1 MPYVFLTPPSA
12 SLSTGSLDYIFLSKG
27 WKVVDTL
34 RLPTLAEA
42 RGPFPSDEQPSDH
55 LMLAATLTPEAL

>member
-1 MPYVFLTPPSA
+1 MLTFPPFLPFH
-12 SLSTGSLDYIFLSKG
+12 GSLDYIFLSKG

-55 LMLAATLTPEAL
+55 LMLAATLAPEAL